1 MFILELKKAGAEQ
14 QNGPCEVMWPGEHG
28 ARVRSQVLGS
38 RVTAL

>member
-14 QNGPCEVMWPGEHG
+14 QNGPCEVMWPGEHRAQMHG
-28 ARVRSQVLGS
+28 QVLGS